1 MNRIDL
7 FFIHLIFYILIFGL
21 LVTNNRVRKQANI
34 ISQLEEQVRTLL
46 SNQSESTG
54 SLTTTPS
61 DTIALPL
68 EGTHIP
74 SL

>member
-1 MNRIDL
+1 M
-7 FFIHLIFYILIFGL
+7 LIFGL
-21 LVTNNRVRKQANI
+21 FVTNNRVRKQANI

-46 SNQSESTG
+46 SNQSESNDY
-54 SLTTTPS
+54 SSTTPS